1 MGLFDKL
8 EKMAL
13 GSTPS
18 KTAESAYPKDLE
30 RLIEIAI
37 EDGVITPQEKQV
49 LYKKAAKYDI
59 DSDELD
65 MVLASR
71 LRDVHG
77 VSTPAKKNNGIKKCP
92 SCGAVISETNIVHCP
107 DCGFKVVNVVKD
119 LLDALNAA
127 VPPQKNN
134 NNGGL
139 LGILIGIIDGSDAED
154 KDAAMKTNII
164 MSYNVP
170 MVKEAVLEF
179 LAFSVQKGHKDP
191 DYDNYPG
198 DLEGL
203 GEIWYK
209 KSEQVILE
217 ARRTF
222 QQDEVFMSALKE
234 HAIKLGMEKRGVFGG
249 LFRK

>member
-1 MGLFDKL
+1 MGLFDKF
-8 EKMAL
+8 EKMIL

-18 KTAESAYPKDLE
+18 NTVESAYPEELE

-71 LRDVHG
+71 LRKAHG

-107 DCGFKVVNVVKD
+107 DCGYKVVNVVKD

-134 NNGGL
+134 KNGGL
-139 LGILIGIIDGSDAED
+139 LGKLIDIIDCSDA
-154 KDAAMKTNII
+154 ANLISMKTNII

-179 LAFSVQKGHKDP
+179 LAFSVQKGYKDS
-191 DYDNYPG
+191 DYEFYPG